1 MLRLCYSASTSLRPW
16 ARARPDLGGFVDLSS
31 LRWNLGKPCQALRA
45 FRRCLHT
52 ILCDERVLDIVGA
65 SEISGGETTIGWK
78 IPVPN
83 HQLME
88 HVIANYK
95 KLGQAYVRTSTVA
108 FFCDSGWTQ
117 VEHQMTLHFSRL
129 GKPCSAMEGWVGVC
143 SDVDHALARGD
154 CAEKEPR
161 EHLCESSNPRCTWKF
176 HTKPG
181 SDLIVENVA
190 KTKIESV
197 YQSVIHVMI
206 NFNLYG
212 RHRMFQRMALPI
224 KKPWYTDHWPLRMGF
239 SHYGG
244 TI

>member
-1 MLRLCYSASTSLRPW
+1 MCKDVYSGL
-16 ARARPDLGGFVDLSS
+16 
-31 LRWNLGKPCQALRA
+31 
-45 FRRCLHT
+45 
-52 ILCDERVLDIVGA
+52 
-65 SEISGGETTIGWK
+65 
-78 IPVPN
+78 
-83 HQLME
+83 
-88 HVIANYK
+88 
-95 KLGQAYVRTSTVA
+95 
-108 FFCDSGWTQ
+108 FCDSGWTQ

-224 KKPWYTDHWPLRMGF
+224 KNRDILITDHWEWVFLTMVEPFKASITTGKQTMSFGDTDCWARAVLKMQPMRWMPWDAWVWILRDLICQQQEF
-239 SHYGG
+239 FFQSDPNHP
-244 TI
+244 